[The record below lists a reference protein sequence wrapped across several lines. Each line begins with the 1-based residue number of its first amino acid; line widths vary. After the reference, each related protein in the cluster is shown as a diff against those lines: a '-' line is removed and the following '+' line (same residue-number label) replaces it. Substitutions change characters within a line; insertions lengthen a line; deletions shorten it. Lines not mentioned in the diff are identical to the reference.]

1 MTPID
6 SYAIELLNGKHEG
19 NGSLTFRFDSPAT
32 ARRLFEDLSQLDD
45 GTLEVS
51 SILADAPTLSAYKLV
66 LGWSHA
72 LSGVVHGH
80 PRLQDG
86 NKVVTSQLFFL
97 DPQLGLARTMNRWY
111 RLDGSGHGGH

>member
-1 MTPID
+1 M
-6 SYAIELLNGKHEG
+6 
-19 NGSLTFRFDSPAT
+19 TFRFDSPAT
-32 ARRLFEDLSQLDD
+32 TRRLFDDLRRIDD
-45 GTLEVS
+45 GTLDVP
-51 SILADAPTLSAYKLV
+51 SILADAPTLSDYKLV

-86 NKVVTSQLFFL
+86 HEVVTSQLFYL

-111 RLDGSGHGGH
+111 RLGRSGRGGH

>member
-1 MTPID
+1 M
-6 SYAIELLNGKHEG
+6 
-19 NGSLTFRFDSPAT
+19 TFRFDNPAT
-32 ARRLFEDLSQLDD
+32 ALRLFDDLRRVDD
-45 GTLEVS
+45 GTLDTS
-51 SILADAPTLSAYKLV
+51 SVLADAPTLSTYKLV

-86 NKVVTSQLFFL
+86 HEVVTSQLFYL

-111 RLDGSGHGGH
+111 RLGGSGHRGH

>member
-1 MTPID
+1 M
-6 SYAIELLNGKHEG
+6 
-19 NGSLTFRFDSPAT
+19 TFRFDSPAI
-32 ARRLFEDLSQLDD
+32 ALQLFEALRRLDD
-45 GTLEVS
+45 GTLDVS
-51 SILADAPTLSAYKLV
+51 AVLAEAPTISGYKLV

-86 NKVVTSQLFFL
+86 NKIVTSQLFYL

-111 RLDGSGHGGH
+111 RLGGSRHGVQ

>member
-1 MTPID
+1 M
-6 SYAIELLNGKHEG
+6 
-19 NGSLTFRFDSPAT
+19 TFRFDSPAT
-32 ARRLFEDLSQLDD
+32 TRRLFDDLRQLDD
-45 GTLEVS
+45 GTLDIS
-51 SILADAPTLSAYKLV
+51 SVLADAPALSDHKLV

-80 PRLQDG
+80 PRLPDG

-111 RLDGSGHGGH
+111 RLGGAVRQGH